1 MMLSSIYPLAG
12 QLAWTGILSPNR
24 HRRQSEKNQSSTT
37 RVIYI
42 MKKQDS
48 KIRSCTLTGLL
59 LAFCLAVPSYAAQPE
74 PELKAYTATYDVKGR
89 GISLGTAEIS
99 LQPYE
104 NMWRWRMTTQA
115 NAFVSLFTDD
125 KPISE
130 TMFTWSTD
138 GLRLQKIHIGDEND
152 DKDVETASFDWDDGQ
167 IDVFRKNQESQVP
180 LAAEVYDL
188 QSVHLR
194 AAIMQANQEDEA
206 SFQFYLKGKLV
217 ESKLVHVGNDSLQ
230 IGDRKIEASIYEH
243 SISDSD
249 KSLKYYYEAARP
261 TLPLLIE
268 NEESGKSQSEL
279 RLQKVDWQ
287 S

>member
-1 MMLSSIYPLAG
+1 M
-12 QLAWTGILSPNR
+12 TKR
-24 HRRQSEKNQSSTT
+24 
-37 RVIYI
+37 
-42 MKKQDS
+42 DS

-59 LAFCLAVPSYAAQPE
+59 LALCLAVPSYAAQPE

-99 LQPYE
+99 LQPFE
-104 NMWRWRMTTQA
+104 NMWRWRMTTKA

-125 KPISE
+125 KPVSE
-130 TMFTWSTD
+130 TTFTWGTD
-138 GLRLQKIHIGDEND
+138 GLHLQKIHIGDEND
-152 DKDVETASFDWDDGQ
+152 DKDVETASFDWDGGQ
-167 IDVFRKNQESQVP
+167 MDVFRKNKESQVS